1 MLDPRF
7 KKLTFDGD
15 DMLKPAM
22 RRDATRWLTEEYNR
36 NYKNKVYDPE
46 LFEEATSDPYTTFS
60 IDPPSNPGCK
70 IFRRC
75 DRSPVGEI
83 SVAPFRELTR
93 S

>member
-1 MLDPRF
+1 
-7 KKLTFDGD
+7 
-15 DMLKPAM
+15 M
-22 RRDATRWLTEEYNR
+22 RKHAEKEKERVRKIAEAQDAK
-36 NYKNKVYDPE
+36 KNKVYDPE
-46 LFEEATSDPYTTFS
+46 LFEEATSDPYITFS

-75 DRSPVGEI
+75 DRSLVGEI